1 MVYNVHSL
9 LHLAKQ
15 TEIHGDL
22 NRCSAFEFENYMQ
35 KLKKLVR
42 QRKNPLV
49 EIVARLGELENLS
62 SKQSSGMSKKH
73 LTSSGEI
80 IELLR
85 VRFLNLQDSSMSK
98 SYLCRKYLKK
108 RDFFCKPCPSSEFG
122 IYVIDT
128 SATSLGYVS
137 AAELKFKYL

>member
-49 EIVARLGELENLS
+49 EIVARLGELENFS

-73 LTSSGEI
+73 LSLICTKSPNNVYLTSSGEI
-80 IELLR
+80 RAPESQILE
-85 VRFLNLQDSSMSK
+85 
-98 SYLCRKYLKK
+98 
-108 RDFFCKPCPSSEFG
+108 PAG
-122 IYVIDT
+122 
-128 SATSLGYVS
+128 
-137 AAELKFKYL
+137 